1 MRVLVI
7 DDHSIIRMAL
17 KHILRELTP
26 DAEVVQAANGRDAL
40 SRLDESAA
48 PFDMIITD
56 LYMPDGGIDLVKAL
70 VNRAGQAPVI
80 VFTVS
85 EQASDVRGALAAG
98 ARAYMPKTTDDPLII
113 SILRLVIAGGTY
125 VPPLLTRLTSDQDN
139 AAVAHPAPATLSPAP
154 SQAGAVALAERS
166 VTSPRPLPPLT
177 KRQYQVLE
185 LLAEGLSNAAIG
197 ERLDLNLSTV
207 KSHVTGVLRALGVT
221 SRTQAVLTFKQSE
234 WGHAP

>member
-26 DAEVVQAANGRDAL
+26 DAEVVQAANGREAL
-40 SRLDESAA
+40 SRLDESTA

-56 LYMPDGGIDLVKAL
+56 LYMPDGGIDLVKSL
-70 VNRAGQAPVI
+70 VERAGQAPVI

-125 VPPLLTRLTSDQDN
+125 VPPLLTRLTADQDN
-139 AAVAHPAPATLSPAP
+139 AVTHPAPAALSHAP
-154 SQAGAVALAERS
+154 PQAGAVALAERP

-234 WGHAP
+234 WGHTP